1 MAIEKDAEKI
11 LEEFSKTLDKVPEL
25 DGTYYITDN
34 LNLNR
39 EDESEQNDSAKIVR
53 NARTDKDGN
62 VVVKKA
68 EWTG

>member
-25 DGTYYITDN
+25 EGTYYITDN

-39 EDESEQNDSAKIVR
+39 EDEAEEKDASKIVR